1 MVCLGC
7 EPWVTK
13 WKAKMNPLTYGTPP
27 LIQAFQQVKMI
38 QKPMLEASAH
48 RIDGAAAAQCSAE
61 HGAEARVLAGYD
73 GLEVGVGVVIDI
85 IVDNVAGAVN
95 GAAIPGL
102 KIRILT
108 IVEDRRTRDFMG

>member
-1 MVCLGC
+1 MVGKDESTEL
-7 EPWVTK
+7 WH
-13 WKAKMNPLTYGTPP
+13 PP

-108 IVEDRRTRDFMG
+108 IVDDRRTRDFMG